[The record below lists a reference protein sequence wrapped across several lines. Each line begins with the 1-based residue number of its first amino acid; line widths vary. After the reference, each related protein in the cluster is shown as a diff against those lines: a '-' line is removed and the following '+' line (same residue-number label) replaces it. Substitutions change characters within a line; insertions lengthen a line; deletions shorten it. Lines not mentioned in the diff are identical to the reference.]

1 MGWVHVSCPC
11 PGGICI
17 TSLIVVKTAA
27 GRKLCSPLS
36 PQQVCPQPTQRT
48 VTAGT
53 EDSMMG
59 DHREPGSIAQ
69 ISRLCL
75 ALSALE

>member
-1 MGWVHVSCPC
+1 MSLASVQVVSALHL
-11 PGGICI
+11 
-17 TSLIVVKTAA
+17 LIVVKAVV

-36 PQQVCPQPTQRT
+36 PLQAHPQPIQST

-59 DHREPGSIAQ
+59 DHRKPVCVAQ
-69 ISRLCL
+69 ISRLCSPHC
-75 ALSALE
+75 A